1 MEYFWKS
8 TFYGLKSG
16 LMALI
21 SSIVLSLH
29 AKQYFGQSAQSELS
43 DISDFKPAGHYEQY
57 ALS

>member
-1 MEYFWKS
+1 
-8 TFYGLKSG
+8 
-16 LMALI
+16 MALI
-21 SSIVLSLH
+21 SSTVLSLH